1 MKNVNGGMNMR
12 LPMDVKLK
20 NGANAAISFL
30 GTKDSVREL
39 RQYINTLVDE
49 DTYLLVDRK
58 VSLREEAE
66 WKKGQIAMR
75 RKGDGYVLVARVG
88 GKLAG
93 TASARRGIGKER
105 DNIFLGIALLKPFRG
120 IGLGEALMRTN
131 IAVAKGLFAPK
142 NIWLCVFAPNK
153 TAMGLYKKLG
163 FRKFAVY
170 PGWIAHR
177 GGYVDDICMKL

>member
-1 MKNVNGGMNMR
+1 MKQE
-12 LPMDVKLK
+12 
-20 NGANAAISFL
+20 A
-30 GTKDSVREL
+30 
-39 RQYINTLVDE
+39 
-49 DTYLLVDRK
+49 
-58 VSLREEAE
+58 LRE
-66 WKKGQIAMR
+66 R
-75 RKGDGYVLVARVG
+75 
-88 GKLAG
+88 
-93 TASARRGIGKER
+93 
-105 DNIFLGIALLKPFRG
+105 LLLENDLL
-120 IGLGEALMRTN
+120 IVDA